1 MELYAAIVTGIC
13 IVQGL
18 ALLVISDNVIY
29 YKQFINE
36 LKDELNSMQYELRKY
51 KIEHKEKR

>member
-18 ALLVISDNVIY
+18 ALIVISDNAIY

-36 LKDELNSMQYELRKY
+36 LKDEINSMQYELRKY

>member
-18 ALLVISDNVIY
+18 ALIVISDNVIY
-29 YKQFINE
+29 YNQFINE